1 MSRILLI
8 LLVLAISMAVGVP
21 QASAGTGNGDSH
33 SYKWLR
39 DADGDGIP
47 NGLDEDWVRPL
58 DGSGHQMKYGFGS
71 PLNGLFLVSFSDGN
85 LLRKQYRYRYDPS
98 DPVGDG
104 IRLREQLRD
113 GSCK

>member
-1 MSRILLI
+1 MNRILLI
-8 LLVLAISMAVGVP
+8 ILVLAVSTAVGVP
-21 QASAGTGNGDSH
+21 QSSAGTGNGDGH

-58 DGSGHQMKYGFGS
+58 DGTGHQMKYGFGS

-85 LLRKQYRYRYDPS
+85 VLRKQYRYRNDPS
-98 DPVGDG
+98 ETGGDR
-104 IRLREQLRD
+104 IRSKEHRRD
-113 GSCK
+113 GSCQ